1 MSDKYIDR
9 VTTRE
14 MEQAILNFMQHLPP
28 ISEEDVFLVAM
39 NPSLS
44 LFQKIKII
52 RKCRKTGFKKIK
64 NKKRYQPIQI

>member
-1 MSDKYIDR
+1 MSEKYIDR

-44 LFQKIKII
+44 LFQKIKIM
-52 RKCRKTGFKKIK
+52 RKLMKS
-64 NKKRYQPIQI
+64 

>member
-1 MSDKYIDR
+1 MSEKYIDR

-52 RKCRKTGFKKIK
+52 RKLMKS
-64 NKKRYQPIQI
+64 

>member
-28 ISEEDVFLVAM
+28 ISEEDAFLVAM

-44 LFQKIKII
+44 LFQKIKIM
-52 RKCRKTGFKKIK
+52 RKLMKS
-64 NKKRYQPIQI
+64 